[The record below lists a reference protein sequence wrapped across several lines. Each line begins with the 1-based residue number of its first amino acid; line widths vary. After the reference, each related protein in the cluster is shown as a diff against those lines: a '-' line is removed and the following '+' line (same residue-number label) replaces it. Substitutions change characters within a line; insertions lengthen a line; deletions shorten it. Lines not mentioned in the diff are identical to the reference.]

1 MKKIFISAMLLCSSM
16 LGFAQLVEIQSID
29 KVALPEGVSVDKA
42 TISPDGSFVVFSQN
56 TVAGLHKMDLATN
69 EINMISAN
77 GNSFDLKIAA
87 DGTVVFRESRT
98 AENKLRYTSLKAV
111 NARGVETTLVAPTR
125 DLNGFAVNGT
135 NVMTV
140 DNNKIEAKSLNG
152 GVAVQ
157 MPVASI
163 RHGQLCIDGKVIS
176 PNGTTGNSYMWP
188 SVSPDGT
195 RVVYYLA
202 RYGAY
207 VCNIDGSNPVFLGG
221 VRAPRW
227 YDNNTVVGMHDK
239 DNGHAVVSSQIIAV
253 AADGSV
259 SQILTDKEVIAVC
272 PSVNAD
278 GSKIAFTTP
287 HGELHIINVN
297 K

>member
-1 MKKIFISAMLLCSSM
+1 MKKIFISAMLLCSSV
-16 LGFAQLVEIQSID
+16 LGFAQLVEIQSVDKID
-29 KVALPEGVSVDKA
+29 LPEGVSVNQA

-56 TVAGLHKMDLATN
+56 TKGGLHKMDLASK

-111 NARGVETTLVAPTR
+111 DARGVETTLVAPTR

-140 DNNKIEAKSLNG
+140 DNNKVEAKSLNG
-152 GVAVQ
+152 GAAVQ

-163 RHGQLCIDGKVIS
+163 RYGQLCIDGKVIS
-176 PNGTTGNSYMWP
+176 PNGQEGASYLWP
-188 SVSPDGT
+188 SISPNGT
-195 RVVYYLA
+195 KVCYYLVTK
-202 RYGAY
+202 GCY
-207 VCNIDGSNPVFLGG
+207 VANIDGSNPVYIGQL
-221 VRAPRW
+221 RATKW
-227 YDNNTVVGMHDK
+227 LDDLTVVGMNDL
-239 DNGHAVVSSQIIAV
+239 D
-253 AADGSV
+253 DGSV
-259 SQILTDKEVIAVC
+259 VTSSKLIAASIDGQVKQELTVDESMAMFPSTNGKRIAY
-272 PSVNAD
+272 S
-278 GSKIAFTTP
+278 TP
-287 HGELHIINVN
+287 MGDLFIINL

>member
-1 MKKIFISAMLLCSSM
+1 MKKVFISAMLLCSSI
-16 LGFAQLVEIQSID
+16 LGFAQLVEIQSVDKID
-29 KVALPEGVSVDKA
+29 LPEGVSVNQA

-56 TVAGLHKMDLATN
+56 AKGGLHKMDLASK

-77 GNSFDLKIAA
+77 GNSFDLKIAS

-111 NARGVETTLVAPTR
+111 DARGLETTLVAPTR

-140 DNNKIEAKSLNG
+140 DNNKVEAKSLNG

-163 RHGQLCIDGKVIS
+163 RYGQLCIDGKVIS
-176 PNGTTGNSYMWP
+176 PNGQDGASYLWP
-188 SVSPDGT
+188 SISPNGT
-195 RVVYYLA
+195 KVCYYLVTK
-202 RYGAY
+202 GCY
-207 VCNIDGSNPVFLGG
+207 VANIDGSNPVYIGQL
-221 VRAPRW
+221 RATKW
-227 YDNNTVVGMHDK
+227 LNDLTVVGMNDL
-239 DNGHAVVSSQIIAV
+239 D
-253 AADGSV
+253 DGSV
-259 SQILTDKEVIAVC
+259 VTSSKLIAASIDGKVKQELTVGESLAMFPSTNGKRIAY
-272 PSVNAD
+272 S
-278 GSKIAFTTP
+278 TP
-287 HGELHIINVN
+287 MGDLFIINL

>member
-1 MKKIFISAMLLCSSM
+1 MKKILISAMLLCSSV
-16 LGFAQLVEIQSID
+16 LGFAQLVEIQSVDKID
-29 KVALPEGVSVDKA
+29 LPEGVSVNQA

-56 TVAGLHKMDLATN
+56 TKGGLHKMDLASK

-111 NARGVETTLVAPTR
+111 DARGVETTLVAPTR

-140 DNNKIEAKSLNG
+140 DNNKVEAKSLNG
-152 GVAVQ
+152 GAAVQ

-163 RHGQLCIDGKVIS
+163 RYGQLCIDGKVIS
-176 PNGTTGNSYMWP
+176 PNGQEGASYLWP
-188 SVSPDGT
+188 SISPNGT
-195 RVVYYLA
+195 KVCYYLA
-202 RYGAY
+202 TKGCY
-207 VCNIDGSNPVFLGG
+207 VANIDGSNPVYIGQL
-221 VRAPRW
+221 RATKW
-227 YDNNTVVGMHDK
+227 LDDLTVVGMNDL
-239 DNGHAVVSSQIIAV
+239 D
-253 AADGSV
+253 DGSV
-259 SQILTDKEVIAVC
+259 VTSSKLVVASIDGKTAQDITVKESLAMFPSTNGKRIAY
-272 PSVNAD
+272 S
-278 GSKIAFTTP
+278 TP
-287 HGELHIINVN
+287 MGDLFIINL

>member
-1 MKKIFISAMLLCSSM
+1 MKKVFISAMLLCSSV
-16 LGFAQLVEIQSID
+16 LGFAQLVEIQSVDKID
-29 KVALPEGVSVDKA
+29 LPEGVSVNQA

-56 TVAGLHKMDLATN
+56 AKGGLHKMDLASK

-77 GNSFDLKIAA
+77 GNSFDLKIAS

-111 NARGVETTLVAPTR
+111 DARGVETTLVAPTR

-140 DNNKIEAKSLNG
+140 DNNKVEAKSLNG

-163 RHGQLCIDGKVIS
+163 RYGQLCIDGKVIS
-176 PNGTTGNSYMWP
+176 PNGQDGASYLWP
-188 SVSPDGT
+188 SISPNGT
-195 RVVYYLA
+195 KVCYYLVTK
-202 RYGAY
+202 GCY
-207 VCNIDGSNPVFLGG
+207 VANIDGSNPVYIGQL
-221 VRAPRW
+221 RATKW
-227 YDNNTVVGMHDK
+227 LNDLTVVGMNDL
-239 DNGHAVVSSQIIAV
+239 D
-253 AADGSV
+253 DGSV
-259 SQILTDKEVIAVC
+259 VTSSKLIAASIDGKVKQELTVGESLAMFPSTNGKRIAY
-272 PSVNAD
+272 S
-278 GSKIAFTTP
+278 TP
-287 HGELHIINVN
+287 MGDLFIINL

>member
-1 MKKIFISAMLLCSSM
+1 MKKILISAMLLCSSV
-16 LGFAQLVEIQSID
+16 LGFAQLVEIQSVDKID
-29 KVALPEGVSVDKA
+29 LPEGVSVNQA

-56 TVAGLHKMDLATN
+56 TKGGLHKMDLASK

-111 NARGVETTLVAPTR
+111 DARGVETTLVAPTR

-140 DNNKIEAKSLNG
+140 DNNKVEAKSLNG
-152 GVAVQ
+152 GAAVQ

-163 RHGQLCIDGKVIS
+163 RYGQLCIDGKVIS
-176 PNGTTGNSYMWP
+176 PNGQEGASYLWP
-188 SVSPDGT
+188 SISPNGT
-195 RVVYYLA
+195 KVCYYLA
-202 RYGAY
+202 TKGCY
-207 VCNIDGSNPVFLGG
+207 VANIDGSDPVFVGAI
-221 VRAPRW
+221 RAAKW
-227 YDNNTVVGMHDK
+227 LNDLTVVGMHDI
-239 DNGHAVVSSQIIAV
+239 D
-253 AADGSV
+253 DGSV
-259 SQILTDKEVIAVC
+259 VTSSKLVVASIDGKTAQDITVKESLAMFPSTNGKRIAY
-272 PSVNAD
+272 S
-278 GSKIAFTTP
+278 TP
-287 HGELHIINVN
+287 MGDLFIINL

>member
-1 MKKIFISAMLLCSSM
+1 MKKIFISAMLLCSSV
-16 LGFAQLVEIQSID
+16 LGFAQLVEIQSVDKID
-29 KVALPEGVSVDKA
+29 LPEGVSVNQA

-56 TVAGLHKMDLATN
+56 AKGGLHKMDLASK

-111 NARGVETTLVAPTR
+111 DARGVETTLVAPTR

-140 DNNKIEAKSLNG
+140 DNNKVEAKSLNG

-163 RHGQLCIDGKVIS
+163 RYGQLCIDGKVIS
-176 PNGTTGNSYMWP
+176 PNGQEGASYLWP
-188 SVSPDGT
+188 SISPNGT
-195 RVVYYLA
+195 KVCYYLA
-202 RYGAY
+202 TKGCY
-207 VCNIDGSNPVFLGG
+207 VANIDGSDPVFVGAI
-221 VRAPRW
+221 RAAKW
-227 YDNNTVVGMHDK
+227 LNDLTVVGMHDI
-239 DNGHAVVSSQIIAV
+239 DNGSVVTSSKLVVASIDGKTAQDITVKESLAMFPTTNGKRIAY
-253 AADGSV
+253 S
-259 SQILTDKEVIAVC
+259 
-272 PSVNAD
+272 
-278 GSKIAFTTP
+278 TP
-287 HGELHIINVN
+287 MGDLFIINL

>member
-1 MKKIFISAMLLCSSM
+1 MKKIFVSAMLLCSSV
-16 LGFAQLVEIQSID
+16 LGFAQLVEIQSVDKID
-29 KVALPEGVSVDKA
+29 LPEGVSVNQA

-56 TVAGLHKMDLATN
+56 TKGGLHKMDLASK

-111 NARGVETTLVAPTR
+111 DARGVETTLVAPTR

-140 DNNKIEAKSLNG
+140 DNNKVEAKSLNG
-152 GVAVQ
+152 GAAVQ

-163 RHGQLCIDGKVIS
+163 RYGQLCIDGNVIS
-176 PNGTTGNSYMWP
+176 PNGQEGASYLWP
-188 SVSPDGT
+188 SISPNGT
-195 RVVYYLA
+195 KVCYYLA
-202 RYGAY
+202 TKGCY
-207 VCNIDGSNPVFLGG
+207 VANIDGSDPVFVGAI
-221 VRAPRW
+221 RAAKW
-227 YDNNTVVGMHDK
+227 LNDLTVVGMHDI
-239 DNGHAVVSSQIIAV
+239 DNGSVVTSSKLVVASIDGKTAQDITVKESFAMFPTTNGKRIAY
-253 AADGSV
+253 S
-259 SQILTDKEVIAVC
+259 
-272 PSVNAD
+272 
-278 GSKIAFTTP
+278 TP
-287 HGELHIINVN
+287 MGDLFIINL

>member
-1 MKKIFISAMLLCSSM
+1 MKKIFISAMLLCSSV

-29 KVALPEGVSVDKA
+29 KIDLPEGVSVNQA

-56 TVAGLHKMDLATN
+56 AKGGLHKMDLASK

-111 NARGVETTLVAPTR
+111 DARGVETTLVAPTR

-140 DNNKIEAKSLNG
+140 DNNKVEAKSLNG
-152 GVAVQ
+152 GAAVQ

-163 RHGQLCIDGKVIS
+163 RYGQLCIDGKVIS
-176 PNGTTGNSYMWP
+176 PNGQEGASYLWP
-188 SVSPDGT
+188 SISPNGT
-195 RVVYYLA
+195 KVCYYLVTK
-202 RYGAY
+202 GCY
-207 VCNIDGSNPVFLGG
+207 VANIDGSNPVYIGQL
-221 VRAPRW
+221 RATKW
-227 YDNNTVVGMHDK
+227 LDDLTVVGMNDL
-239 DNGHAVVSSQIIAV
+239 D
-253 AADGSV
+253 DGSV
-259 SQILTDKEVIAVC
+259 VTSSKLIAASIDGQVKQELTVDESLAMFPSTNGKRIAY
-272 PSVNAD
+272 S
-278 GSKIAFTTP
+278 TP
-287 HGELHIINVN
+287 MGDLFIINL

>member
-1 MKKIFISAMLLCSSM
+1 MKKILISAMLLCSSV
-16 LGFAQLVEIQSID
+16 LGFAQLVEIQSVDKID
-29 KVALPEGVSVDKA
+29 LPEGVSVNQA

-56 TVAGLHKMDLATN
+56 TKGGLHKMDLASK

-111 NARGVETTLVAPTR
+111 DARGVETTLVAPTR

-140 DNNKIEAKSLNG
+140 DNNKVEAKSLNG

-163 RHGQLCIDGKVIS
+163 RYGQLCIDGKVIS
-176 PNGTTGNSYMWP
+176 PNGQEGASYLWP
-188 SVSPDGT
+188 SISPNGT
-195 RVVYYLA
+195 KVCYYLVTK
-202 RYGAY
+202 GCY
-207 VCNIDGSNPVFLGG
+207 VANIDGSDPVFVGAI
-221 VRAPRW
+221 RAAKW
-227 YDNNTVVGMHDK
+227 LNDLTVVGMHDI
-239 DNGHAVVSSQIIAV
+239 DNGSVVTSSKLVVASIDGKTAQDITVKESLAMFPSTNGKRIAY
-253 AADGSV
+253 S
-259 SQILTDKEVIAVC
+259 
-272 PSVNAD
+272 
-278 GSKIAFTTP
+278 TP
-287 HGELHIINVN
+287 MGDLFIINL

>member
-1 MKKIFISAMLLCSSM
+1 MKKIFISAMLLCSSV
-16 LGFAQLVEIQSID
+16 LGVAQLVEIQSVDKID
-29 KVALPEGVSVDKA
+29 LPEGVSVNQA

-56 TVAGLHKMDLATN
+56 AKGGLHKMDLASK

-111 NARGVETTLVAPTR
+111 DARGVETTLVAPTR

-140 DNNKIEAKSLNG
+140 DNNKVEAKSLNG
-152 GVAVQ
+152 GAAVQ

-163 RHGQLCIDGKVIS
+163 RYGQLCIDGKVIS
-176 PNGTTGNSYMWP
+176 PNGQEGASYLWP
-188 SVSPDGT
+188 SISPNGT
-195 RVVYYLA
+195 KVCYYLVTK
-202 RYGAY
+202 GCY
-207 VCNIDGSNPVFLGG
+207 VANIDGSNPVYIGQL
-221 VRAPRW
+221 RATKW
-227 YDNNTVVGMHDK
+227 LDDLTVVGMNDL
-239 DNGHAVVSSQIIAV
+239 D
-253 AADGSV
+253 DGSV
-259 SQILTDKEVIAVC
+259 VTSSKLIAASIDGQVKQELTVDESLAMFPSTNGKRIAY
-272 PSVNAD
+272 S
-278 GSKIAFTTP
+278 TP
-287 HGELHIINVN
+287 MGDLFIINL

>member
-1 MKKIFISAMLLCSSM
+1 MKKIFISAMLLCSSV
-16 LGFAQLVEIQSID
+16 LGFAQLVEIQSVDKID
-29 KVALPEGVSVDKA
+29 LPEGVSVNQA

-56 TVAGLHKMDLATN
+56 TKGGLHKMDLASK

-111 NARGVETTLVAPTR
+111 DARGVETTLVAPTR

-140 DNNKIEAKSLNG
+140 DNNKVEAKSLNG

-163 RHGQLCIDGKVIS
+163 RYGQLCIDGKVIS
-176 PNGTTGNSYMWP
+176 PNGQEGASYLWP
-188 SVSPDGT
+188 SISPNGT
-195 RVVYYLA
+195 KVCYYLVTK
-202 RYGAY
+202 GCY
-207 VCNIDGSNPVFLGG
+207 VANIDGSNPVYIGQL
-221 VRAPRW
+221 RATKW
-227 YDNNTVVGMHDK
+227 LDDLTVVGMNDL
-239 DNGHAVVSSQIIAV
+239 D
-253 AADGSV
+253 DGSV
-259 SQILTDKEVIAVC
+259 VTSSKLIAASIDGQVKQELTVDESLAMFPSTNGKRIAY
-272 PSVNAD
+272 S
-278 GSKIAFTTP
+278 TP
-287 HGELHIINVN
+287 MGDLFIINL

>member
-1 MKKIFISAMLLCSSM
+1 MKKIFISAMLLCSSV
-16 LGFAQLVEIQSID
+16 LGFAQLVEIQSVDKID
-29 KVALPEGVSVDKA
+29 LPEGVSVNQA

-56 TVAGLHKMDLATN
+56 AKGGLHKMDLASK

-111 NARGVETTLVAPTR
+111 DARGVETTLVAPTR

-140 DNNKIEAKSLNG
+140 DNNKVEAKSLNG

-163 RHGQLCIDGKVIS
+163 RYGQLCIDGKVIS
-176 PNGTTGNSYMWP
+176 PNGQEGASYLWP
-188 SVSPDGT
+188 SISPNGT
-195 RVVYYLA
+195 KVCYYLVTK
-202 RYGAY
+202 GCY
-207 VCNIDGSNPVFLGG
+207 VANIDGSNPVYIGQL
-221 VRAPRW
+221 RATKW
-227 YDNNTVVGMHDK
+227 LNDLTVVGMNDL
-239 DNGHAVVSSQIIAV
+239 D
-253 AADGSV
+253 DGSV
-259 SQILTDKEVIAVC
+259 VTSSKLIAASIDGKVKQELTVGESLAMFPSTNGKRIAY
-272 PSVNAD
+272 S
-278 GSKIAFTTP
+278 TP
-287 HGELHIINVN
+287 MGDLFIINL

>member
-1 MKKIFISAMLLCSSM
+1 MKKVFISAMLLCSSV
-16 LGFAQLVEIQSID
+16 LGFAQLVEIQSVDKID
-29 KVALPEGVSVDKA
+29 LPEGVSVNQA

-56 TVAGLHKMDLATN
+56 TKGGLHKMDLASK

-77 GNSFDLKIAA
+77 GNSFDLQIAS

-111 NARGVETTLVAPTR
+111 DARGLETTLVAPTR

-140 DNNKIEAKSLNG
+140 DNNKVEAKSLNG

-163 RHGQLCIDGKVIS
+163 RYGQLCIDGKVIS
-176 PNGTTGNSYMWP
+176 PNGQDGASYLWP
-188 SVSPDGT
+188 SISPNGT
-195 RVVYYLA
+195 KVCYYLVTK
-202 RYGAY
+202 GCY
-207 VCNIDGSNPVFLGG
+207 VANIDGSNPVYIGQL
-221 VRAPRW
+221 RATKW
-227 YDNNTVVGMHDK
+227 LNDLTVVGMNDL
-239 DNGHAVVSSQIIAV
+239 D
-253 AADGSV
+253 DGSV
-259 SQILTDKEVIAVC
+259 VTSSKLIAASIDGQVKQELTVGESLAMFPSTNGKRIAY
-272 PSVNAD
+272 S
-278 GSKIAFTTP
+278 TP
-287 HGELHIINVN
+287 MGDLFIINL

>member
-1 MKKIFISAMLLCSSM
+1 MKKIFVSAMLLCSSV
-16 LGFAQLVEIQSID
+16 LGFAQLVEIQSVDKID
-29 KVALPEGVSVDKA
+29 LPEGVSVNQA

-56 TVAGLHKMDLATN
+56 AKGGLHKMDLASK

-111 NARGVETTLVAPTR
+111 DARGVETTLVAPTR

-140 DNNKIEAKSLNG
+140 DNNKVEAKSLNG
-152 GVAVQ
+152 GAAVQ

-163 RHGQLCIDGKVIS
+163 RYGQLCIDGKVIS
-176 PNGTTGNSYMWP
+176 PNGQEGASYLWP
-188 SVSPDGT
+188 SISPNGT
-195 RVVYYLA
+195 KVCYYLA
-202 RYGAY
+202 TKGCY
-207 VCNIDGSNPVFLGG
+207 VANIDGSDPVFVGAI
-221 VRAPRW
+221 RAAKW
-227 YDNNTVVGMHDK
+227 LNDLTVVGMHDI
-239 DNGHAVVSSQIIAV
+239 DNGSVVTSSKLVVASIDGKTAQDITVKESLAMFPSTNGKRIAY
-253 AADGSV
+253 S
-259 SQILTDKEVIAVC
+259 
-272 PSVNAD
+272 
-278 GSKIAFTTP
+278 TP
-287 HGELHIINVN
+287 MGDLFIINL

>member
-1 MKKIFISAMLLCSSM
+1 MKKVFISAMLLCSSV
-16 LGFAQLVEIQSID
+16 LGFAQLVEIQSVDKID
-29 KVALPEGVSVDKA
+29 LPEGVSVNQA

-56 TVAGLHKMDLATN
+56 AKGGLHKMDLASK

-111 NARGVETTLVAPTR
+111 DARGVETTLVAPTR

-140 DNNKIEAKSLNG
+140 DNNKVEAKSLNG

-163 RHGQLCIDGKVIS
+163 RYGQLCIDGKVIS
-176 PNGTTGNSYMWP
+176 PNGQDGASYLWP
-188 SVSPDGT
+188 SISPNGT
-195 RVVYYLA
+195 KVCYYLVTK
-202 RYGAY
+202 GCY
-207 VCNIDGSNPVFLGG
+207 VANIDGSNPVYIGQL
-221 VRAPRW
+221 RATKW
-227 YDNNTVVGMHDK
+227 LNDLTVVGMNDL
-239 DNGHAVVSSQIIAV
+239 D
-253 AADGSV
+253 DGSV
-259 SQILTDKEVIAVC
+259 VTSSKLIAASIDGKVKQELTVGESLAMFPSTNGKRIAY
-272 PSVNAD
+272 S
-278 GSKIAFTTP
+278 TP
-287 HGELHIINVN
+287 MGDLFIINL

>member
-1 MKKIFISAMLLCSSM
+1 MKKIFISAMFLCSSV
-16 LGFAQLVEIQSID
+16 LGFAQLVEIQSVDKID
-29 KVALPEGVSVDKA
+29 LPEGVSVNQA

-56 TVAGLHKMDLATN
+56 TKGGLHKMDLASK

-111 NARGVETTLVAPTR
+111 DARGVETTLVAPTR

-140 DNNKIEAKSLNG
+140 DNNKVEAKSLNG
-152 GVAVQ
+152 GAAVQ

-163 RHGQLCIDGKVIS
+163 RYGQLCIDGKVIS
-176 PNGTTGNSYMWP
+176 PNGQEGASYLWP
-188 SVSPDGT
+188 SISPNGT
-195 RVVYYLA
+195 KVCYYLA
-202 RYGAY
+202 TKGCY
-207 VCNIDGSNPVFLGG
+207 VANIDGSNPVYIGQL
-221 VRAPRW
+221 RATKW
-227 YDNNTVVGMHDK
+227 LDDLTVVGMNDL
-239 DNGHAVVSSQIIAV
+239 D
-253 AADGSV
+253 DGSV
-259 SQILTDKEVIAVC
+259 VTSSKLIAASIDGQVKQELTVDESLAMFPSTNGKRIAY
-272 PSVNAD
+272 S
-278 GSKIAFTTP
+278 TP
-287 HGELHIINVN
+287 MGDLFIINL

>member
-1 MKKIFISAMLLCSSM
+1 MKKILISAMLLCSSV
-16 LGFAQLVEIQSID
+16 LGFAQLVEIQSVDKID
-29 KVALPEGVSVDKA
+29 LPEGVSVNQA

-56 TVAGLHKMDLATN
+56 AKGGLHKMDLASK

-111 NARGVETTLVAPTR
+111 DARGVETTLVAPTR

-140 DNNKIEAKSLNG
+140 DNNKVEAKSLNG
-152 GVAVQ
+152 GAAVQ

-163 RHGQLCIDGKVIS
+163 RYGQLCIDGKVIS
-176 PNGTTGNSYMWP
+176 PNGQEGASYLWP
-188 SVSPDGT
+188 SISPNGT
-195 RVVYYLA
+195 KVCYYLVTK
-202 RYGAY
+202 GCY
-207 VCNIDGSNPVFLGG
+207 VANIDGSNPVYIGQL
-221 VRAPRW
+221 RATKW
-227 YDNNTVVGMHDK
+227 LDDLTVVGMNDL
-239 DNGHAVVSSQIIAV
+239 D
-253 AADGSV
+253 DGSV
-259 SQILTDKEVIAVC
+259 VTSSKLIAASIDGQVKQELTVDESMAMFPSTNGKRIAY
-272 PSVNAD
+272 S
-278 GSKIAFTTP
+278 TP
-287 HGELHIINVN
+287 MGDLFIINL

>member
-1 MKKIFISAMLLCSSM
+1 MKKILISAMLLCSSV
-16 LGFAQLVEIQSID
+16 LGFAQLVEIQSVDKID
-29 KVALPEGVSVDKA
+29 LPEGVSVNQA

-56 TVAGLHKMDLATN
+56 TKGGLHKMDLASK

-111 NARGVETTLVAPTR
+111 DARGVETTLVAPTR

-140 DNNKIEAKSLNG
+140 DNNKVEAKSLNG

-163 RHGQLCIDGKVIS
+163 RYGQLCIDGKVIS
-176 PNGTTGNSYMWP
+176 PNGQEGASYLWP
-188 SVSPDGT
+188 SISPNGT
-195 RVVYYLA
+195 KVCYYLA
-202 RYGAY
+202 TKGCY
-207 VCNIDGSNPVFLGG
+207 VANIDGSNPVYIGQL
-221 VRAPRW
+221 RAAKW
-227 YDNNTVVGMHDK
+227 LNDLTVVGMHDI
-239 DNGHAVVSSQIIAV
+239 D
-253 AADGSV
+253 DGSV
-259 SQILTDKEVIAVC
+259 VTSSKLVVASIDGKTAQDITVKESLAMFPTTNGKRIAY
-272 PSVNAD
+272 S
-278 GSKIAFTTP
+278 TP
-287 HGELHIINVN
+287 MGDLFIINL

>member
-42 TISPDGSFVVFSQN
+42 TLSPDGSFVVFSQN
-56 TVAGLHKMDLATN
+56 TVAGLHKMDLATR
-69 EINMISAN
+69 EISMISKD

-87 DGTVVFRESRT
+87 DGTVVFRESKT

-111 NARGVETTLVAPTR
+111 NARGVETTLVEPTR

-140 DNNKIEAKSLNG
+140 DNNKVEAKSLNG
-152 GVAVQ
+152 GAAVK

-163 RHGQLCIDGKVIS
+163 RYGQLCIDGEVIS
-176 PNGTTGNSYMWP
+176 PNGTEGASYLWASISP
-188 SVSPDGT
+188 NGTKVCYYYVSG
-195 RVVYYLA
+195 
-202 RYGAY
+202 GCY
-207 VCNIDGSNPVFLGG
+207 VADIDGSNPVYVGQL
-221 VRAPRW
+221 RAAKW
-227 YDNNTVVGMHDK
+227 LNDLTVVGMHDI
-239 DNGHAVVSSQIIAV
+239 DDGTVVTSSKLV
-253 AADGSV
+253 AASIDGKLH
-259 SQILTDKEVIAVC
+259 QELTLDESMAMFPSTNGKSIAY
-272 PSVNAD
+272 S
-278 GSKIAFTTP
+278 TP
-287 HGELHIINVN
+287 AGEMFIINL

>member
-1 MKKIFISAMLLCSSM
+1 MKKIFISAMLLCSSV

-29 KVALPEGVSVDKA
+29 KIDLPEGVSVNQA

-56 TVAGLHKMDLATN
+56 AKGGLHKMDLASK

-111 NARGVETTLVAPTR
+111 DARGVETTLVAPTR

-140 DNNKIEAKSLNG
+140 DNNKVEAKSLNG
-152 GVAVQ
+152 GAAVQ

-163 RHGQLCIDGKVIS
+163 RYGQLCIDGKVIS
-176 PNGTTGNSYMWP
+176 PNGQEGASYLWP
-188 SVSPDGT
+188 SISPNGT
-195 RVVYYLA
+195 KVCYYLA
-202 RYGAY
+202 TKGCY
-207 VCNIDGSNPVFLGG
+207 VANIDGSDPVFVGAI
-221 VRAPRW
+221 RAAKW
-227 YDNNTVVGMHDK
+227 LNDLTVVGMHDL
-239 DNGHAVVSSQIIAV
+239 D
-253 AADGSV
+253 DGSV
-259 SQILTDKEVIAVC
+259 VTSSKLVVASIDGKTAQDITVKESLAMFPTTNGKRIAY
-272 PSVNAD
+272 S
-278 GSKIAFTTP
+278 TP
-287 HGELHIINVN
+287 MGDLFIINL

>member
-1 MKKIFISAMLLCSSM
+1 MKKIFVSAMLLCSSV

-29 KVALPEGVSVDKA
+29 KIDLPEGVSVNQA

-56 TVAGLHKMDLATN
+56 AKGGLHKMDLASK

-111 NARGVETTLVAPTR
+111 DARGVETTLVAPTR

-140 DNNKIEAKSLNG
+140 DNNKVEAKSLNG
-152 GVAVQ
+152 GAAVQ

-163 RHGQLCIDGKVIS
+163 RYGQLCIDGKVIS
-176 PNGTTGNSYMWP
+176 PNGQEGASYLWP
-188 SVSPDGT
+188 SISPNGT
-195 RVVYYLA
+195 KVCYYLVTK
-202 RYGAY
+202 GCY
-207 VCNIDGSNPVFLGG
+207 VANIDGSNPVYIGQL
-221 VRAPRW
+221 RATKW
-227 YDNNTVVGMHDK
+227 LDDLTVVGMNDL
-239 DNGHAVVSSQIIAV
+239 D
-253 AADGSV
+253 DGSV
-259 SQILTDKEVIAVC
+259 VTSSKLIAASIDGQVKQELTVDESMAMFPSTNGKRIAY
-272 PSVNAD
+272 S
-278 GSKIAFTTP
+278 TP
-287 HGELHIINVN
+287 MGDLFIINL

>member
-1 MKKIFISAMLLCSSM
+1 MKKVFISAMLLCSSV
-16 LGFAQLVEIQSID
+16 LGFAQLVEIQSVDKID
-29 KVALPEGVSVDKA
+29 LPEGVSVNQA

-56 TVAGLHKMDLATN
+56 TKGGLHKMDLASK

-77 GNSFDLKIAA
+77 GNSFDLKIAS

-111 NARGVETTLVAPTR
+111 DARGLETTLVAPTR

-140 DNNKIEAKSLNG
+140 DNNKVEAKSLNG

-163 RHGQLCIDGKVIS
+163 RYGQLCIDGKVIS
-176 PNGTTGNSYMWP
+176 PNGQEGASYLWP
-188 SVSPDGT
+188 SISPNGT
-195 RVVYYLA
+195 KVCYYLVTK
-202 RYGAY
+202 GCY
-207 VCNIDGSNPVFLGG
+207 VANIDGSNPVYIGQL
-221 VRAPRW
+221 RATKW
-227 YDNNTVVGMHDK
+227 LNDLTVVGMNDL
-239 DNGHAVVSSQIIAV
+239 D
-253 AADGSV
+253 DGSV
-259 SQILTDKEVIAVC
+259 VTSSKLIAASIDGKVKQELTVGESLAMFPSTNGKRIAY
-272 PSVNAD
+272 S
-278 GSKIAFTTP
+278 TP
-287 HGELHIINVN
+287 MGDLFIINL

>member
-1 MKKIFISAMLLCSSM
+1 MKKVFISAMLLCSSV
-16 LGFAQLVEIQSID
+16 LGFAQLVEIQSVDKID
-29 KVALPEGVSVDKA
+29 LPEGVSVNQA

-56 TVAGLHKMDLATN
+56 TKGGLHKMDLASK

-111 NARGVETTLVAPTR
+111 DARGVETTLVAPTR

-140 DNNKIEAKSLNG
+140 DNNKVEAKSLNG
-152 GVAVQ
+152 GAVVQ

-163 RHGQLCIDGKVIS
+163 RYGQLCIDGEVIS
-176 PNGTTGNSYMWP
+176 PNGQEGASYLWA
-188 SVSPDGT
+188 SISPNGT
-195 RVVYYLA
+195 KVCYYLVTK
-202 RYGAY
+202 GCY
-207 VCNIDGSNPVFLGG
+207 VANIDGSNPVYIGQL
-221 VRAPRW
+221 RAAKW
-227 YDNNTVVGMHDK
+227 LDDLTVVGMNDL
-239 DNGHAVVSSQIIAV
+239 D
-253 AADGSV
+253 DGSV
-259 SQILTDKEVIAVC
+259 VTSSKLIAASIDGKVKQELTVGESLAMFPSTNGKRIAY
-272 PSVNAD
+272 S
-278 GSKIAFTTP
+278 TP
-287 HGELHIINVN
+287 MGDLFIINL

>member
-1 MKKIFISAMLLCSSM
+1 MKKIFISAMLLCSSV
-16 LGFAQLVEIQSID
+16 LGFAQLVEIQSVDKID
-29 KVALPEGVSVDKA
+29 LPEGVSVNQA

-56 TVAGLHKMDLATN
+56 AKGGLHKMDLASK

-77 GNSFDLKIAA
+77 GNSFDLKIAS

-111 NARGVETTLVAPTR
+111 DARGLETTLVAPTR

-140 DNNKIEAKSLNG
+140 DNNKVEAKSLNG

-163 RHGQLCIDGKVIS
+163 RYGQLCIDGKVIS
-176 PNGTTGNSYMWP
+176 PNGQDGASYLWP
-188 SVSPDGT
+188 SISPNGT
-195 RVVYYLA
+195 KVCYYLVTK
-202 RYGAY
+202 GCY
-207 VCNIDGSNPVFLGG
+207 VANIDGSNPVYIGQL
-221 VRAPRW
+221 RATRW
-227 YDNNTVVGMHDK
+227 LNDLTVVGMNDL
-239 DNGHAVVSSQIIAV
+239 D
-253 AADGSV
+253 DGSV
-259 SQILTDKEVIAVC
+259 VTSSKLIAASIDGQVKQELTVGESLAMFPSTNGKRIAY
-272 PSVNAD
+272 S
-278 GSKIAFTTP
+278 TP
-287 HGELHIINVN
+287 MGDLFIINL

>member
-1 MKKIFISAMLLCSSM
+1 MKKIFVSAMLLCSSV
-16 LGFAQLVEIQSID
+16 LGFAQLVEIQSVDKID
-29 KVALPEGVSVDKA
+29 LPEGVSVNQA

-56 TVAGLHKMDLATN
+56 TKGGLHKMDLASK

-111 NARGVETTLVAPTR
+111 DARGVETTLVAPTR

-140 DNNKIEAKSLNG
+140 DNNKVEAKSLNG
-152 GVAVQ
+152 GAAVQ

-163 RHGQLCIDGKVIS
+163 RYGQLCIDGKVIS
-176 PNGTTGNSYMWP
+176 PNGQEGASYLWP
-188 SVSPDGT
+188 SISPNGT
-195 RVVYYLA
+195 KVCYYLVTK
-202 RYGAY
+202 GCY
-207 VCNIDGSNPVFLGG
+207 VANIDGSNPVYIGQL
-221 VRAPRW
+221 RATKW
-227 YDNNTVVGMHDK
+227 LDDLTVVGMNDL
-239 DNGHAVVSSQIIAV
+239 D
-253 AADGSV
+253 DGSV
-259 SQILTDKEVIAVC
+259 VTSSKLIAASIDGQVKQELTVDESLAMFPSTNGKRIAY
-272 PSVNAD
+272 S
-278 GSKIAFTTP
+278 TP
-287 HGELHIINVN
+287 MGDLFIINL

>member
-1 MKKIFISAMLLCSSM
+1 MKKIFISAMLLCSSV
-16 LGFAQLVEIQSID
+16 LGFAQLVEIQSVDKID
-29 KVALPEGVSVDKA
+29 LPEGVSVNQA

-56 TVAGLHKMDLATN
+56 AKGGLHKMDLASK

-77 GNSFDLKIAA
+77 GNSFDLKIAS

-111 NARGVETTLVAPTR
+111 DARGLETTLVAPTR

-140 DNNKIEAKSLNG
+140 DNNKVEAKSLNG

-163 RHGQLCIDGKVIS
+163 RYGQLCIDGKVIS
-176 PNGTTGNSYMWP
+176 PNGQDGASYLWP
-188 SVSPDGT
+188 SISPNGT
-195 RVVYYLA
+195 KVCYYLVTK
-202 RYGAY
+202 GCY
-207 VCNIDGSNPVFLGG
+207 VANIDGSNPVFIGQL
-221 VRAPRW
+221 RATKW
-227 YDNNTVVGMHDK
+227 LNDLTVVGMNDL
-239 DNGHAVVSSQIIAV
+239 D
-253 AADGSV
+253 DGSV
-259 SQILTDKEVIAVC
+259 VTSSKLIAASIDGKVKQELTVGESLAMFPSTNGKRIAY
-272 PSVNAD
+272 S
-278 GSKIAFTTP
+278 TP
-287 HGELHIINVN
+287 MGDLFIINL

>member
-1 MKKIFISAMLLCSSM
+1 MKKVFISAMLLCSSV
-16 LGFAQLVEIQSID
+16 LGFAQLVEIQSVDKID
-29 KVALPEGVSVDKA
+29 LPEGVSVNQA

-56 TVAGLHKMDLATN
+56 AKGGLHKMDLASK

-111 NARGVETTLVAPTR
+111 DARGVETTLVAPTR

-140 DNNKIEAKSLNG
+140 DNNKVEAKSLNG
-152 GVAVQ
+152 GAAVQ

-163 RHGQLCIDGKVIS
+163 RYGQLCIDGKVIS
-176 PNGTTGNSYMWP
+176 PNGQEGASYLWP
-188 SVSPDGT
+188 SISPNGT
-195 RVVYYLA
+195 KVCYYLVTK
-202 RYGAY
+202 GCY
-207 VCNIDGSNPVFLGG
+207 VANIDGSNPVYIGQL
-221 VRAPRW
+221 RATKW
-227 YDNNTVVGMHDK
+227 LNDLTVVGMNDL
-239 DNGHAVVSSQIIAV
+239 D
-253 AADGSV
+253 DGSV
-259 SQILTDKEVIAVC
+259 VTSSKLIAASIDGQVKQELTVDESLAMFPSTNGKRIAY
-272 PSVNAD
+272 S
-278 GSKIAFTTP
+278 TP
-287 HGELHIINVN
+287 MGDLFIINL

>member
-1 MKKIFISAMLLCSSM
+1 MKKIFVSAMLLCSSV

-29 KVALPEGVSVDKA
+29 KIDLPEGVSVNQA

-56 TVAGLHKMDLATN
+56 AKGGLHKMDLASK

-111 NARGVETTLVAPTR
+111 DARGVETTLVAPTR

-140 DNNKIEAKSLNG
+140 DNNKVEAKSLNG

-163 RHGQLCIDGKVIS
+163 RYGQLCIDGKVIS
-176 PNGTTGNSYMWP
+176 PNGQDGASYLWP
-188 SVSPDGT
+188 SISPNGT
-195 RVVYYLA
+195 KVCYYLVTK
-202 RYGAY
+202 GCY
-207 VCNIDGSNPVFLGG
+207 VANIDGSNPVYIGQL
-221 VRAPRW
+221 RATKW
-227 YDNNTVVGMHDK
+227 LDDLTVVGMNDL
-239 DNGHAVVSSQIIAV
+239 D
-253 AADGSV
+253 DGSV
-259 SQILTDKEVIAVC
+259 VTSSKLIAASIDGQVKQELTVDESMAMFPSTNGKRIAY
-272 PSVNAD
+272 S
-278 GSKIAFTTP
+278 TP
-287 HGELHIINVN
+287 MGDLFIINL

>member
-1 MKKIFISAMLLCSSM
+1 MKKILISAMLLCSSV
-16 LGFAQLVEIQSID
+16 LGFAQLVEIQSVDKID
-29 KVALPEGVSVDKA
+29 LPEGVSVNQA

-56 TVAGLHKMDLATN
+56 AKGGLHKMDLASK

-111 NARGVETTLVAPTR
+111 DARGVETTLVAPTR

-140 DNNKIEAKSLNG
+140 DNNKVEAKSLNG
-152 GVAVQ
+152 GAAVQ

-163 RHGQLCIDGKVIS
+163 RYGQLCIDGNVIS
-176 PNGTTGNSYMWP
+176 PNGQEGASYLWP
-188 SVSPDGT
+188 SISPNGT
-195 RVVYYLA
+195 KVCYYLA
-202 RYGAY
+202 TKGCY
-207 VCNIDGSNPVFLGG
+207 VANIDGSNPVYIGQL
-221 VRAPRW
+221 RATKW
-227 YDNNTVVGMHDK
+227 LNDLTVVGMHDI
-239 DNGHAVVSSQIIAV
+239 DNGSVVTSSKLIA
-253 AADGSV
+253 ASIDGQV
-259 SQILTDKEVIAVC
+259 KQELTVDESLAMFPSTNGKRIAY
-272 PSVNAD
+272 S
-278 GSKIAFTTP
+278 TP
-287 HGELHIINVN
+287 MGDLFIINL